1 MAALVIFRASLRRR
15 LTGMAQSFYNA
26 AVGSWKGLTM
36 DFGQNDN
43 RIESAQQPPAQA
55 ILGVET
61 GRPALAPPSKGTGW
75 KVFFG
80 IVLALSLIANAVML
94 LIVIGV
100 VAIFATT
107 QKGNYAEEVI
117 LAGPR
122 STKIAVIPLQGIID
136 AQQAKD
142 LFDQLKMAEHDRR
155 VKGVII
161 RVNSPGGTLSGSD
174 QIHNAIRKFR
184 DKADKP
190 TVAFMEGMAASGGY
204 YTSVACEQI
213 VAEPTALTGSIG
225 VMFGHFVLE
234 QLLEEKLG
242 IQPVIITSGTKKGWP
257 SMFERFTDDQRQY
270 VQQKLI
276 TPAYKR
282 FVQIVD
288 DGRPSL
294 TLAEVE
300 ALADGSIYGAQ
311 EALAARL
318 IDQIGYFDEAVE
330 LVKSL
335 AGIEKAQVVQYRKPF
350 SFARFLT
357 YQSSAF
363 GGLKLNRTTLYEL
376 STPQVLYLWSIY
388 Q

>member
-1 MAALVIFRASLRRR
+1 
-15 LTGMAQSFYNA
+15 
-26 AVGSWKGLTM
+26 M